1 MIVEV
6 DDVLFHL
13 HKKFPLLSKSGR
25 LNKLVFEA
33 RDTENEYIKLEGFP
47 GGAKSFELAAK
58 FCYGSI
64 PLHMSASNVA
74 ALRCAA
80 EYLEMRED
88 LGQGNLISRTEEFLS
103 YVVLVS
109 WLDSITLLRTCAHL
123 SPWAED
129 LHIVQ
134 RCVESIAWK
143 ASTDPILI
151 TWSFTSTTSTHH
163 QYTPPTPLK
172 CKLDLQRQVPN
183 CMSIQSTEEIY
194 VNESTDSTENG
205 QAEIEKLRGEL
216 SDLQRFCKSVEQ
228 QLGNIWRPSV
238 RRFPWNKHKTSFS
251 ARSNNMTPL
260 PSPHPKE
267 GPTWNPVKWRRNS
280 FL

>member
-6 DDVLFHL
+6 DGVLFHL

-33 RDTENEYIKLEGFP
+33 RDTENEYIKLEEFP

-80 EYLEMRED
+80 EYLEMSED
-88 LGQGNLISRTEEFLS
+88 LGQGNLISQTEEFLS

-109 WLDSITLLRTCAHL
+109 WLDSITVLRSCAHL

-143 ASTDPILI
+143 ASTDPTLI
-151 TWSFTSTTSTHH
+151 TWSFTSTISAHQ
-163 QYTPPTPLK
+163 QYTPHTPLK
-172 CKLDLQRQVPN
+172 CKLDLQGQVPN
-183 CMSIQSTEEIY
+183 SKTIQSAEEIY

-205 QAEIEKLRGEL
+205 QAEIEELRWEL
-216 SDLQRFCKSVEQ
+216 GNLKRFCESIEQ
-228 QLGNIWRPSV
+228 QLGNIRRPSV
-238 RRFPWNKHKTSFS
+238 WRFPWNKHKTSFC
-251 ARSNNMTPL
+251 ARSNNVTPL
-260 PSPHPKE
+260 TSPHPE
-267 GPTWNPVKWRRNS
+267 GRTWNPVKWRRNS
-280 FL
+280 I

>member
-6 DDVLFHL
+6 DGVLFHL
-13 HKKFPLLSKSGR
+13 HKFPLLSKSGR

-33 RDTENEYIKLEGFP
+33 RDTENEYIKLEEFP

-80 EYLEMRED
+80 EYLEMSED
-88 LGQGNLISRTEEFLS
+88 LGQGNLISQTEEFLS

-109 WLDSITLLRTCAHL
+109 WLDSITVLRSCAHL

-143 ASTDPILI
+143 ASTDPTLI
-151 TWSFTSTTSTHH
+151 TWSFTSTISAHQ
-163 QYTPPTPLK
+163 QYTPHTPLK
-172 CKLDLQRQVPN
+172 CKLDLQGQVPN
-183 CMSIQSTEEIY
+183 SKTIQSAEEIY

-205 QAEIEKLRGEL
+205 QAEIEELRWEL
-216 SDLQRFCKSVEQ
+216 GNLKRFCESIEQ
-228 QLGNIWRPSV
+228 QLGNIRRPSV
-238 RRFPWNKHKTSFS
+238 WRFPWNKHKTSFC
-251 ARSNNMTPL
+251 ARSNNVTPL
-260 PSPHPKE
+260 TSPHPE
-267 GPTWNPVKWRRNS
+267 GRTWNPVKWRRNS
-280 FL
+280 I

>member
-13 HKKFPLLSKSGR
+13 HKFPLLSKSGR
-25 LNKLVFEA
+25 LNKLVFGA
-33 RDTENEYIKLEGFP
+33 RDTENEYIKLEEFP

-58 FCYGSI
+58 FCYGTI

-80 EYLEMRED
+80 EYLEMSED

-103 YVVLVS
+103 YVVSVS
-109 WLDSITLLRTCAHL
+109 WLDSITVLRSCAHL

-129 LHIVQ
+129 LYIVQ

-143 ASTDPILI
+143 ASTDPTLI
-151 TWSFTSTTSTHH
+151 TWSFTTSSSAHH

-172 CKLDLQRQVPN
+172 CKLDLQGQVTN
-183 CMSIQSTEEIY
+183 SKTIQSAEEIY

-205 QAEIEKLRGEL
+205 QAKIEKLNEEL
-216 SDLQRFCKSVEQ
+216 SNLKRFCESIEQ
-228 QLGNIWRPSV
+228 KLGNIWRPSV
-238 RRFPWNKHKTSFS
+238 WRFPWNKRKTSFS
-251 ARSNNMTPL
+251 ARSNNVTPL
-260 PSPHPKE
+260 PSPPPKE
-267 GPTWNPVKWRRNS
+267 GRTWNPMKWRTNS
-280 FL
+280 L